1 MPTELPI
8 ACSLGADELAARLA
22 EMVEL
27 GRTALL
33 RTETAGAHAELRFAR
48 APGVRKRVDAIV
60 AAESRCCAFLAMRVG
75 DERDAIVLTI
85 EAPTGAELV
94 LRELVDAFGRRG

>member
-8 ACSLGADELAARLA
+8 ACSLSPVELPARLSQIA
-22 EMVEL
+22 DL

-33 RTETAGAHAELRFAR
+33 SSRTDGARAELRFAR
-48 APGVRKRVDAIV
+48 RPGVRERVDAIV
-60 AAESRCCAFLAMRVG
+60 AAESRCCASLAMRVG

-85 EAPTGAELV
+85 EAPATARPV
-94 LRELVDAFGRRG
+94 LHELVDAFRRA